1 MSSEDKKE
9 KVKGVDIFCVVDV
22 SGSMVWD
29 GKIELVKQSLNY
41 LVNLMN
47 EDDYFSLVK
56 FSYTA
61 TLVNNL
67 TQMTSENKTKIL
79 NSINDLY
86 ATGGTNI
93 YSGLKESL

>member
-9 KVKGVDIFCVVDV
+9 KVKGVDFFCVLDV
-22 SGSMVWD
+22 SGSMEWD
-29 GKIELVKQSLNY
+29 DTIELVKESLKY

-56 FSYTA
+56 FSNTA

-67 TQMTSENKTKIL
+67 TQMTSENKTKI
-79 NSINDLY
+79 
-86 ATGGTNI
+86 
-93 YSGLKESL
+93 